1 MQWEQGRVLN
11 FGETNITEEGCPQGL
26 QEMEVPLRLSVY
38 NSRGLVR
45 KVQTG
50 DRFAGLN
57 SFHIKL
63 FNVCSVSVG
72 TVAP

>member
-45 KVQTG
+45 KTNRGQIRRT
-50 DRFAGLN
+50 
-57 SFHIKL
+57 
-63 FNVCSVSVG
+63 
-72 TVAP
+72 